1 MSTEKKQNRVEL
13 LVESIAV
20 QKQVIDEYCDD
31 LITARDTSDKKGIKE
46 AKKALDSQIKKYNNT
61 VSEYNEVTGEKVE
74 LISATLP
81 DEIEAGKVY
90 RGIAPVGKTSSATST
105 TAYTS
110 AVNVMN
116 QKELAQYLA
125 KSDKAL
131 DNVRARLAATVDR
144 KNASNGYNKVLLI
157 INCLTYQRF
166 IVERLSEN
174 LAVCCQLSDNKKTK
188 SFKALLIEEIRAYN
202 KFVTEYEVITG
213 SHLTKASETIPQC
226 IIEGKPYPVIPA
238 ISYTANDGTVR
249 NSDAEVAAVALAAA
263 ESVDNAKKKAK
274 KAKKNKE
281 IVQKTALDAKIAEQA
296 NKDVS
301 VITKSC
307 DFQISL
313 LESDKDMTKYKF
325 GESTND
331 IKKTKKAVDKK
342 IAELKKNNKE
352 ALKLEA
358 KDNERYYAVI
368 KNDPGTMEIK
378 KKKPNR
384 TRIASLRTTMMGLLN
399 KRDELNSKLLS
410 IYNGTEVNIDGSSL
424 NQTWRQVKS
433 DAAEKSIKKNA
444 KLAKEIE
451 RLPASKSEKQ
461 KLYSLVNENVDAA
474 STKALCE
481 YRLKKNEY
489 VEKYEKKQLAQDAK
503 DCAKLIKDNNEE
515 INRAIKRI
523 KKRG

>member
-31 LITARDTSDKKGIKE
+31 LITARDTGDKKGVKE
-46 AKKALDSQIKKYNNT
+46 AKKALDVQIKKYNAS
-61 VSEYNEVTGEKVE
+61 VSDYNKETGEKVE
-74 LISATLP
+74 LVSQNLP
-81 DEIEAGKVY
+81 EEILAGKVY
-90 RGIAPVGKTSSATST
+90 RGIAPVGKTSSAVST

-110 AVNVMN
+110 AVTVMN

-131 DNVRARLAATVDR
+131 DNVRTRLASTVDR
-144 KNASNGYNKVLLI
+144 KNAANGYNKVLLI

-166 IVERLSEN
+166 IVERISEN
-174 LAVCCQLSDNKKTK
+174 LAVVCQLSDSKKMK
-188 SFKALLIEEIRAYN
+188 NFKNLLAEEIKAYN

-213 SHLTKASETIPQC
+213 SRLTHASETIPQC

-281 IVQKTALDAKIAEQA
+281 IVQKTALDSKIAEQA
-296 NKDVS
+296 NKDIS
-301 VITKSC
+301 VLTKSC

-313 LESDKDMTKYKF
+313 LESEKDMTKYRI
-325 GESTND
+325 GQSTND
-331 IKKTKKAVDKK
+331 IKKTKAEVDKK
-342 IAELKKNNKE
+342 IKALQKMNKE
-352 ALKLEA
+352 ALKCEA

-368 KNDPGTMEIK
+368 KNDPAVMETK

-384 TRIASLRTTMMGLLN
+384 TKIASLRTSMMALLN

-410 IYNGTEVNIDGSSL
+410 IYNGTEVNFDGTSV
-424 NQTWRQVKS
+424 NQKWRQVKS
-433 DAAEKSIKKNA
+433 DEAEKCINRNK
-444 KLAKEIE
+444 KLAKEIS
-451 RLPASKSEKQ
+451 RLPASNSEKQ
-461 KLYSLVNENVDAA
+461 KLYSLVNENVDAS
-474 STKALCE
+474 STKALSK
-481 YRLKKNEY
+481 YRIKNNDY
-489 VEKYEKKQLAQDAK
+489 VEKFEKKQLSK
-503 DCAKLIKDNNEE
+503 DIKNCEKIIKDNNEE
-515 INRAIKRI
+515 IKRAIKRI